1 MPRKT
6 TAKKLAEQEAK
17 AQADEITRIIG
28 TTCDLLDTL
37 LADTNG
43 SHMPAQGTAPIVERM
58 KAYLDRRGPV
68 AEDPAWIAK
77 MRRTVRDYGVQ
88 RGRLRGEDAFNL
100 D

>member
-28 TTCDLLDTL
+28 TTCSLLESLL
-37 LADTNG
+37 LATG
-43 SHMPAQGTAPIVERM
+43 GLHMPQREALAIVERM

-68 AEDPAWIAK
+68 AEDPAWIAS

-88 RGRLRGEDAFNL
+88 QGRLRGEDAFNL